1 MFALSV
7 AFHMAMLAFLVNS
20 QFSFSRTS
28 VAQLPRVITVNLVA
42 SPSLAPPAPLPPKP
56 VVKKP
61 IVKKVVLPKE
71 AMRDPEKPKPVAK
84 RREPELAPDPKPVVQ
99 EKYADVLAQ
108 LRAEA
113 GEVAP
118 KPVVTAT
125 AKTAPQQSSGIG
137 RPVAPEVAAWIR
149 QTKANI
155 KRNWHL
161 LSGFR
166 TQELQ
171 THVLVNIGRGG
182 KVRGEPKITRSSGNP
197 WYDEGVVRAIIKSSP
212 LPTPPEAGHWPF
224 VFVPEDSY

>member
-1 MFALSV
+1 MFVLSV
-7 AFHMAMLAFLVNS
+7 AFHMAMLALLVNS
-20 QFSFSRTS
+20 KFSLSRTS
-28 VAQLPRVITVNLVA
+28 VAQLPSVISVDLVA
-42 SPSLAPPAPLPPKP
+42 MPSAARPAPLPPKP

-118 KPVVTAT
+118 KPVVTA
-125 AKTAPQQSSGIG
+125 KTAPQQSSGIG

-149 QTKANI
+149 RTKAHI
-155 KRNWHL
+155 KPNWVL
-161 LSGFR
+161 PPGFR

-171 THVLVNIGRGG
+171 THVLVNIDRGG
-182 KVRGEPKITRSSGNP
+182 VVRGEPKITRSSGNP
-197 WYDEGVVRAIIKSSP
+197 WYDDGVVRAIMKSSP
-212 LPTPPEAGHWPF
+212 LPAPPEADRWAF
-224 VFVPEDSY
+224 VFVPEDGY